1 LPLEP
6 VHNERDLLLQVAM
19 GSEKAFAELFH
30 AYHPALGEFVLQ
42 LTDSREQTEEII
54 QDVFVKIWTDRQ
66 DTARIVNFTAY
77 LFILTRNYTL
87 NRIRKL
93 VNERKRQQ
101 QYEAY
106 EATVSQSTIDSH
118 LEEQRLSLIDKAV
131 ILLPPQQ
138 QKVYLL
144 SRREGLKY
152 VEIAKEMD
160 ISKETVKKYLQL
172 ANQSITQFVKE
183 HGEVMVILLAVDRWL
198 R

>member
-1 LPLEP
+1 M
-6 VHNERDLLLQVAM
+6 LLQVAM

-198 R
+198 Q